1 MNLHDY
7 DDDSPFVSDIILCAH
22 GCSYQKVLKC
32 ILNDNFDDLTI
43 DVIYEA
49 FYDIIRCDDQEK
61 ANCLDYL
68 LSSSLPS
75 RFAED
80 KDPLAVLV
88 AKQADQSQLYD
99 MLMILKLYDP
109 DLLEV
114 PNMDGETAN
123 SILHRNHKAV
133 KQAIEHKSSRYYYQ
147 DFT

>member
-1 MNLHDY
+1 MNSHDC
-7 DDDSPFVSDIILCAH
+7 DDSPAVSDIILCAD

-32 ILNDNFDDLTI
+32 ILNDNFELSVDE
-43 DVIYEA
+43 IYAA

-61 ANCLDYL
+61 ANCLDYF

-75 RFAED
+75 QFTED

-88 AKQADQSQLYD
+88 AKQPDQPQLYD

-109 DLLEV
+109 DLLEI

-123 SILHRNHKAV
+123 SILDRNHKAI
-133 KQAIEHKSSRYYYQ
+133 KKAIEHKSSRYYYH